1 MSDLLAIISH
11 DRSRPVGV
19 EAIEGL
25 ASSYEALRGP
35 SAVRETAAADWAAVS
50 VVDRPQ
56 PAMVGV
62 ERQGQGWTAWAGPLV
77 DPMTTAAA
85 PLERLDGQFALVR
98 LEADGATLR
107 VATDPLGMK
116 PLFVAESGG
125 RTYVSTSALAL
136 ARHLR
141 LGPSRPGLES
151 FLRTGNQFG
160 RHTPWE
166 GVERLRPAESLT
178 FTPERRQRGSYWQP
192 TVEEDVRRLPFEATA
207 EACVDAAAAA
217 IAARYG
223 ERRPWLDLT
232 GGFDTRLLALLGQRA
247 RLDFLTNTSGEESDE
262 DVRLARQIATA
273 AGWPWTRFGLPG
285 DWQELLP
292 ERIGE
297 AVAWGDCHL
306 DALPLAEVMQG
317 HREKGATE
325 SMLLNGGGGE
335 HYRDYPWGQE
345 LWAAGRSRTVNFER
359 LIAWRVLSPLD
370 LSVFRQDPT
379 PAAAAGARAELE
391 ARVEPFAAT
400 PNTFQC
406 DLLYALKATGHFGA
420 YQSTAGA
427 WEHMELPFYL
437 KPVFTSA
444 ISASPRHRNYH
455 RLMREMMRRLDPR
468 IAAIQTETG
477 GPAEPLT
484 LRNAHRFAPYPWRRG
499 RRFASRLRGRVL
511 GTGDASPEPTA
522 IDRARADLFA
532 RLREEGRLRPTQ
544 MRSAA
549 LYDSNR
555 LEELL
560 DAAVAAPGAAD
571 WTTLGRVLTAELALE
586 AVDAGVD

>member
-11 DRSRPVGV
+11 DRARPLGAD
-19 EAIEGL
+19 AIAGL
-25 ASSYEALRGP
+25 SSSYEALRGP
-35 SAVRETAAADWAAVS
+35 SAVRETVATDWAAIS

-56 PAMVGV
+56 PAMVGI
-62 ERQGQGWTAWAGPLV
+62 ERHGEGWTAWAGPLT
-77 DPMTTAAA
+77 DPAATAAA
-85 PLERLDGQFALVR
+85 PLERLDGQFALAR
-98 LEADGATLR
+98 LEADGTTLR

-116 PLFVAESGG
+116 PLFVAESNGS
-125 RTYVSTSALAL
+125 TFVSTSALVL

-141 LGPSRPGLES
+141 LSPSRLGLES
-151 FLRTGNQFG
+151 FVRTGNQFG
-160 RHTPWE
+160 RGTPWE
-166 GVERLRPAESLT
+166 GVERLRPAEVLT
-178 FTPERRQRGSYWQP
+178 FTPERRERGAYWQP

-207 EACVDAAAAA
+207 EACIAAATAA
-217 IAARYG
+217 IGARYRA
-223 ERRPWLDLT
+223 RRPWLDLT
-232 GGFDTRLLALLGQRA
+232 GGFDTRLLALLAQGA
-247 RLDFLTNTSGEESDE
+247 ELDFRTNTSGEESDE

-285 DWQELLP
+285 EWRELLP
-292 ERIGE
+292 DRLAE

-345 LWAAGRSRTVNFER
+345 LWAAGRSRSVNFER

-370 LSVFRQDPT
+370 LSIFRQDPT
-379 PAAAAGARAELE
+379 PAVAAAARAELE
-391 ARVEPFAAT
+391 ARVEPFSST

-455 RLMREMMRRLDPR
+455 RLMREMMHRLDPR

-484 LRNAHRFAPYPWRRG
+484 ARNLHRFAPYPWRRG

-511 GTGDASPEPTA
+511 GAGDASPEPTPV
-522 IDRARADLFA
+522 DRARAALFA
-532 RLREEGRLRPTQ
+532 RLREEGRLEPAQ
-544 MRSAA
+544 MRSAD
-549 LYDSNR
+549 LYDTDR
-555 LEELL
+555 LDELL
-560 DAAVAAPGAAD
+560 RAAVAAPGAAD
-571 WTTLGRVLTAELALE
+571 WTTLGRVLTVELALE
-586 AVDAGVD
+586 AADAGVD